1 MLTLL
6 FVAFLAALVIGFDVG
21 YSMVLAAMLG
31 ILFKADTA
39 VDPAMV
45 PMSMI
50 SGVDNYALVQVP
62 LFILAG
68 EIMNR
73 GGITPRL
80 IDWSMALVGRLRGS
94 LGHVSIITN
103 FIMAGVSGSAV
114 ADAVATGKPLI
125 PAMQKEGY
133 GDGFAG
139 AAIVAGALLGPMIP
153 PSIPLVVYAQISSQS
168 VVKLFMA
175 GIVPGILLAAGFM
188 VVCSIVAKRRNYA
201 RRPPVGMREAA
212 RTTGR
217 AAWAIV
223 MPVIVIGCIRFGL
236 TTVSEAAVVAV
247 LYSLAI
253 SLFVYRGMSWREIP
267 TLLVHAGRSSALILF
282 LLAAAGP
289 FSWLVAE
296 SQINLAVSD
305 AIKSVSTDPVVVLL
319 IINAFLLLI
328 GCIVEP
334 LPAMIIF
341 LPVLIPLGNQLGI
354 DPIQFGTVVVLN
366 LMIGLM
372 HPPIGLLLFVVSSV
386 GRIPIGPVMW
396 NVLPFLGWAIAVLI
410 LTIVF
415 PGITTWLPNHL
426 G

>member
-6 FVAFLAALVIGFDVG
+6 FVAFLAALLIGFDVG
-21 YSMVLAAMLG
+21 FSMILAAWLG
-31 ILFKADTA
+31 VWFKSGTS
-39 VDPAMV
+39 VDPAMF
-45 PMSMI
+45 PLSMI

-68 EIMNR
+68 EIMNH

-80 IDWSMALVGRLRGS
+80 IDWSMALVGRLRGG

-125 PAMQKEGY
+125 PAMRKEGY
-133 GDGFAG
+133 GDGYSG
-139 AAIVAGALLGPMIP
+139 AVIVAGALLGPMIP
-153 PSIPLVVYAQISSQS
+153 PSIPSVVYAQIASQS

-175 GIVPGILLAAGFM
+175 GIVPGLLLAGGFL
-188 VVCSIVAKRRNYA
+188 VVCTLVARQRDYP
-201 RRPPVGMREAA
+201 RRPPVGVAGLA
-212 RTTGR
+212 RATSR
-217 AAWAIV
+217 ASWAIV
-223 MPVIVIGCIRFGL
+223 MPLIVIGCIRFGL

-247 LYSLAI
+247 IYSLLV
-253 SLFVYRGMSWREIP
+253 SLLVYRGMRLRELPRI
-267 TLLVHAGRSSALILF
+267 LVQSGRSSALILF
-282 LLAAAGP
+282 LLASAGP

-296 SQINLAVSD
+296 SQINLTV
-305 AIKSVSTDPVVVLL
+305 IEVIRGLSTDPVVVLL
-319 IINAFLLLI
+319 VINVFLLLI

-341 LPVLIPLGNQLGI
+341 LPVLIPLGQQLGI
-354 DPIQFGTVVVLN
+354 DPIQFGAVVVLN

-372 HPPIGLLLFVVSSV
+372 HPPIGLLLFIVSSV

-396 NVLPFLGWAIAVLI
+396 NVLPFLAWSVTVLI
-410 LTIVF
+410 ATIVY
-415 PGITTWLPNHL
+415 PPLTTWLPSQIR
-426 G
+426 